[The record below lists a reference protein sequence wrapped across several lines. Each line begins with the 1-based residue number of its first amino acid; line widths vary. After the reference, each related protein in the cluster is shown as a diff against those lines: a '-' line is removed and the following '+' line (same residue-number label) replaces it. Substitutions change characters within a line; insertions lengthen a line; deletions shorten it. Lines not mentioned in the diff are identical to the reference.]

1 MKTFEEIKKTQ
12 ICLVRREKKNVDFWL
27 SQFKAN
33 QDRSS
38 MICASIALGKLS
50 GCISSA
56 LVAKDSMDSQD
67 ALYLESLT
75 EFMEQTHQFILE
87 TKLTQ

>member
-27 SQFKAN
+27 SQFKTN

-50 GCISSA
+50 GCVSSA
-56 LVAKDSMDSQD
+56 LVAKDSLESQD
-67 ALYLESLT
+67 VVFLESLI
-75 EFMEQTHQFILE
+75 EFMEQTNQAILT
-87 TKLTQ
+87 TKQ

>member
-27 SQFKAN
+27 SQFKTN

-38 MICASIALGKLS
+38 MICASVALGKLS
-50 GCISSA
+50 GCVTSA
-56 LVAKDSMDSQD
+56 LAAKDSLDSQD
-67 ALYLESLT
+67 VVFLESLT
-75 EFMEQTHQFILE
+75 EFMEQTHKSILSTE
-87 TKLTQ
+87 LA

>member
-27 SQFKAN
+27 SQFKTN

-50 GCISSA
+50 GCVTSA
-56 LVAKDSMDSQD
+56 LVAKDSLEPEDVTF
-67 ALYLESLT
+67 LESLP
-75 EFMEQTHQFILE
+75 EFMEQTNQAILAI
-87 TKLTQ
+87 KLS

>member
-27 SQFKAN
+27 SQFKTN

-38 MICASIALGKLS
+38 MICASIALGKLN
-50 GCISSA
+50 GCVTSA
-56 LVAKDSMDSQD
+56 LVAKDSLEPEDVTF
-67 ALYLESLT
+67 LESLP
-75 EFMEQTHQFILE
+75 EFMEQTNQAILAV
-87 TKLTQ
+87 KLS

>member
-27 SQFKAN
+27 SQFKTN

-38 MICASIALGKLS
+38 MICASVALGKLS
-50 GCISSA
+50 GCVTSA
-56 LVAKDSMDSQD
+56 LVAKDSLDSQD
-67 ALYLESLT
+67 VVFLESLS
-75 EFMEQTHQFILE
+75 EFMEQTNQAILAV
-87 TKLTQ
+87 KLS